1 VWAAP
6 RILAALGPVGMVAML
21 AVAGGIF
28 THLVH
33 FEAPHWSLRLAADIA
48 TGTIVGLML
57 AAAGAWIQRRVSRT
71 A

>member
-1 VWAAP
+1 
-6 RILAALGPVGMVAML
+6 ML

-33 FEAPHWSLRLAADIA
+33 LAYPHWALGLLGDTLVGAVTGLA
-48 TGTIVGLML
+48 L
-57 AAAGAWIQRRVSRT
+57 AGVAHLLARRRET